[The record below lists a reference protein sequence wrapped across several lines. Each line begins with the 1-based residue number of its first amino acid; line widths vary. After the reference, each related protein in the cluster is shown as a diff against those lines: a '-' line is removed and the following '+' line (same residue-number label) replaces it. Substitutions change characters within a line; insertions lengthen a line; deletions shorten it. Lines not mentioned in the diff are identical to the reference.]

1 MSRADLPADFLVSIT
16 VCAFRAGEEASAII
30 SKLRDSMKG
39 TIDFQSDMPDWKK
52 FAEVFC
58 VQNAFGTRCTVSTSC
73 CPQPLGMRHASLDCA
88 SAGVPDT
95 GTMIYYACATD
106 YPLAVF
112 AGATMLSYST
122 IGMVK
127 QIAWIVALRT
137 IATRLKSEGFGALSD
152 VTHELDPVT
161 KCATEP
167 RAAACTRPTPVADRS
182 CRVGIVRNILL
193 FVGAVGAALIAAK
206 IASAM
211 IRCYRS
217 KQVDAEAH
225 ASNPRFDLKDYTDE
239 EAVAGSTGRS
249 RLPTLPL
256 TAASEDERV
265 NAAVRGAFET

>member
-1 MSRADLPADFLVSIT
+1 M
-16 VCAFRAGEEASAII
+16 
-30 SKLRDSMKG
+30 
-39 TIDFQSDMPDWKK
+39 
-52 FAEVFC
+52 
-58 VQNAFGTRCTVSTSC
+58 
-73 CPQPLGMRHASLDCA
+73 
-88 SAGVPDT
+88 
-95 GTMIYYACATD
+95 
-106 YPLAVF
+106 
-112 AGATMLSYST
+112 
-122 IGMVK
+122 
-127 QIAWIVALRT
+127 
-137 IATRLKSEGFGALSD
+137 
-152 VTHELDPVT
+152 THELDPVT

-206 IASAM
+206 IASAVM
-211 IRCYRS
+211 RCYRS

-225 ASNPRFDLKDYTDE
+225 ASNPRFDLKDYTDK